1 MDKTTQYVDEYAVL
15 TRQMARLKSRA
26 EELKAYFE
34 RLAVAD
40 LKDTKLKTMEYMG
53 SKGGRVTVSMTQTPK
68 LDSGYMLSRV
78 LGNIADD
85 YVQIDRVYTV
95 TAACKRLLTIVCQGN
110 YTDGSLKDTI
120 QACLLYTSPSPRD

>member
-53 SKGGRVTVSMTQTPK
+53 SKGGRVTVSMTQTPQAG
-68 LDSGYMLSRV
+68 LW
-78 LGNIADD
+78 I
-85 YVQIDRVYTV
+85 YV
-95 TAACKRLLTIVCQGN
+95 K
-110 YTDGSLKDTI
+110 
-120 QACLLYTSPSPRD
+120 PRTRQHC